1 MMRPD
6 DPDVG
11 QFSLL
16 LADLAE
22 LQAGRSFAKAMAAPP
37 PRPTRREFVPRSYFG
52 KAQRV
57 ADDRAERAATAAE
70 LARTIAGIER
80 MASKNRKLA
89 QAQAGEKRAR
99 LRQQAA
105 DLLRRAMIGLGRGEI
120 TAIEVAGI
128 EARVNR
134 FLAELDQQLATT
146 PVRARISA

>member
-1 MMRPD
+1 MMRPN

-11 QFSLL
+11 EFNLL

-37 PRPTRREFVPRSYFG
+37 PRQTRREFVPRSYFG
-52 KAQRV
+52 KAQGL
-57 ADDRAERAATAAE
+57 ADERAARTATAAE
-70 LARTIAGIER
+70 LARAVAGIEH
-80 MASKNRKLA
+80 MASETRKLA
-89 QAQAGEKRAR
+89 QVQMGEKRAR

-128 EARVNR
+128 EGRVNC
-134 FLAELDQQLATT
+134 FLAELDQQSVT
-146 PVRARISA
+146 PVRARVAA